1 MTAMSKHLHRCQFG
15 ALLAVSFLSGL
26 PLARPLANTRAA
38 RDAGSFVAQLAQDAI
53 DKLGT
58 PDLGQE
64 QRIER
69 VRALFAE
76 GFDIPLI
83 ARFVL
88 GRYWRQATEA
98 ERAEYL
104 RLFDELVVQTYA
116 RRFNEFNTAR
126 LRVLS
131 VSRPNEDNDVIVAV
145 EGTVAGKPP
154 VRLDVR
160 VRQGSSAYKVIDVS
174 IEGVSMAV
182 TQRDE
187 FSSVI
192 QRGGGKVEALLASL
206 REKVGAR

>member
-1 MTAMSKHLHRCQFG
+1 MKTVLSRRAG
-15 ALLAVSFLSGL
+15 ASLALATLLATAL
-26 PLARPLANTRAA
+26 PRAGGASARNAT
-38 RDAGSFVAQLAQDAI
+38 DAGSFVTTLAQDAI
-53 DKLGT
+53 DQLAAPNLSEGERDTRFRKLFL
-58 PDLGQE
+58 D
-64 QRIER
+64 
-69 VRALFAE
+69 
-76 GFDIPLI
+76 GFDVPLI

-126 LRVLS
+126 LRLLS

-145 EGTVAGKPP
+145 EGSVASKPP

-160 VRQGSSAYKVIDVS
+160 VRRGSSAYKVIDVS

-206 REKVGAR
+206 RGKVGAR